1 MHARKT
7 SKRDMHA
14 CLLFPRKPVAPV
26 IRMPLFLKYPGILLV
41 SSIVPTIFLQSVCVP
56 VFVYERQRERSERE
70 KSREGERHKCCYSL
84 VLEKV
89 YVVTDERH
97 RAHQMRVLTWVFM
110 AHNASRPPKAVQVV
124 LEG

>member
-56 VFVYERQRERSERE
+56 VFVYER
-70 KSREGERHKCCYSL
+70 
-84 VLEKV
+84 
-89 YVVTDERH
+89 ERH
-97 RAHQMRVLTWVFM
+97 RERERERVIRERKKQGGRKT
-110 AHNASRPPKAVQVV
+110 R
-124 LEG
+124 